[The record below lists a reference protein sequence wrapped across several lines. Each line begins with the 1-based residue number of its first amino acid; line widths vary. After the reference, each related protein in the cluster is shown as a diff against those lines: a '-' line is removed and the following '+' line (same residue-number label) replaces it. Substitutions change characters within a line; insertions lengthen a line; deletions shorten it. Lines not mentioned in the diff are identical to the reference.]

1 MTEVL
6 PLCGGRPDEEK
17 AMDYILELKGICKY
31 YGEFAANKDINLK
44 IRKGTVHAV
53 VGENGAG
60 KSTLMNIIAGVNKP
74 DEGEILLNGK
84 RAIFR
89 DANDANRAGIGMVQQ
104 EFMLFDRL
112 SVLDNIIIGYESVE
126 KGLFIN
132 KRESEERIKAIC
144 AEYGFH
150 FDLHTLVRDL
160 PIAVQQQVEIVKVLY
175 RNAEIIILDEPT
187 AVLPYQEVQG
197 LFKAIRYLISQGKTV
212 LFITHKLK
220 EVLEI
225 SDTITVMK
233 NGYVS
238 GEISAQE
245 ASEVTLTSMMVGR
258 EVMLHLDKANL
269 EHDKVVL
276 QVEGLNVRD
285 DRKIMRVRDLSFNL
299 KKGEI
304 LGIVG
309 VSGNGQ
315 NELVEAITG
324 MRKAESGSMTV
335 NGERLEKISIRDN
348 RLRGIGYIPQDRLR
362 FGSSDQSSLIENCIM
377 GYHLKHLQKKRILMD
392 YDGATKFTEKI
403 IAEYKVKTRSGSDPA
418 GSLSGGNLQK
428 MIVGRE
434 FSQKNKILII
444 EDPTRGIDIG
454 AIEFIWHEIQKQVE
468 EEGVSVILVTYDLT
482 EAMTLSDRILV
493 MYDGRFNRELHGP
506 EYDEK
511 EIGLYMMGGGVDEK
525 GA

>member
-6 PLCGGRPDEEK
+6 PLCGGRTDEEK

-335 NGERLEKISIRDN
+335 NGLKKFPSGTTVYGGLDTYRRIASGLAVQIS
-348 RLRGIGYIPQDRLR
+348 LL
-362 FGSSDQSSLIENCIM
+362 
-377 GYHLKHLQKKRILMD
+377 
-392 YDGATKFTEKI
+392 
-403 IAEYKVKTRSGSDPA
+403 
-418 GSLSGGNLQK
+418 
-428 MIVGRE
+428 
-434 FSQKNKILII
+434 
-444 EDPTRGIDIG
+444 
-454 AIEFIWHEIQKQVE
+454 
-468 EEGVSVILVTYDLT
+468 
-482 EAMTLSDRILV
+482 
-493 MYDGRFNRELHGP
+493 
-506 EYDEK
+506 
-511 EIGLYMMGGGVDEK
+511 
-525 GA
+525 